1 MEKDKKVDLLECVR
15 NAVSGGH
22 PLKQKKAA
30 KDNKDSMKNPTA
42 WAHKTNKFLGAG
54 MVADVEKQ
62 DTPLMA
68 MAATEPRTLEAD
80 IVNEYISCDN
90 DAGIRRLLQ
99 ESGSLSVWR
108 PRPRA
113 AQAAQITSSLHTA
126 AKKGAVKCLQALLDA
141 SPPPEILDIP
151 DHVGKTPL
159 MVAVTE
165 GQPRAVEM
173 LLKAGAH
180 VNARNDSGLSCLH
193 LLVFSIHKGAIAE
206 ETLQEIV
213 DLLLSQS
220 EIDLEPHN
228 DSNMT
233 PLALAA
239 ERIPPSDK
247 APRSSG
253 LISFCKKMV
262 SAGASLTE
270 RAEHGTIEEVLQYKK
285 AHTAVLMGI
294 VPAAP
299 PNRPSTSEFLDMII
313 LKKDIADIREFLRKK
328 SREEARSAANGRL
341 GSQTLLFRAVDST
354 NEPLVEALLK
364 AGANT
369 WAFEITNELPIHRS
383 AARGHFGI
391 LDHVINYMKPDKR
404 PVDLQDYTF
413 SIIQKLMESS
423 KKQKVC
429 DPEISYSK
437 CLERLLQPDVLLNF
451 NQTLDEATSQTTPL
465 HIAASFNNQE
475 AISQLLCHGAFLGAR
490 RIVMGKDYGHVLGA
504 LLPSTL
510 QHAMDGCITHHPN
523 NQDDEEGENIF
534 TDNYT
539 LDLDYS
545 FLVPPVDTDSKEEAK
560 RVNEMETLM
569 EISKSKLHRPAIK
582 HPLVQTLLYAKWRK
596 ALPLYLFN
604 LFIYFVFVVI
614 LTAFVYSIKDLRIL
628 EARAAEF
635 LKSKGSVNATLNE
648 DVESKQTTVNVL
660 MAFLIPCTIYMVI
673 REVFQ
678 IYFSH
683 STYLKSIEN
692 YLEWILVVFVFVLC
706 VAPLDVD
713 STRHLAAWSM
723 IVAWY
728 EFVLVLGRAPPLA
741 IYITMLR
748 HVSWNFLKLIF
759 LYGAL
764 ILAFTISFNI
774 ILQPSIGEE
783 DTEFSDFWTTLPK
796 AIVMATGEFEYSDL
810 NEHFSRQILF
820 LTSALLVFLL
830 FLFLI
835 FLVLMNVMNGLA
847 VTDTQQV
854 VDDAVLYSLTSRLEL
869 VYLIESLFLN
879 FPGMRSY
886 TSKVQLL
893 TGSHNSPVLQATINK
908 AKKGERLLSGKH
920 HDQQSKL
927 DDDTTTNLRTHR
939 LQHIEEED
947 RQRRGDPVSQC
958 LSILQE
964 LQDMA
969 TNHPLVL
976 QQTASTLRT
985 KRGN

>member
-1 MEKDKKVDLLECVR
+1 MIRRESKR
-15 NAVSGGH
+15 
-22 PLKQKKAA
+22 
-30 KDNKDSMKNPTA
+30 
-42 WAHKTNKFLGAG
+42 GAG

-68 MAATEPRTLEAD
+68 MAATEPRTLDAD
-80 IVNEYISCDN
+80 IVNEYINSDN
-90 DAGIRRLLQ
+90 DDGIRRLLQ
-99 ESGSLSVWR
+99 ESGSISVWR

-113 AQAAQITSSLHTA
+113 AQASHITSSLHTA
-126 AKKGAVKCLQALLDA
+126 AKKGAVKCLKALLDA
-141 SPPPEILDIP
+141 SPPQEILDIP

-159 MVAVTE
+159 MVAVAE
-165 GQPRAVEM
+165 AQPQAVRM

-180 VNARNDSGLSCLH
+180 VNARNDNGLSCLH
-193 LLVFSIHKGAIAE
+193 LLVFSIQKGEIAE

-213 DLLLSQS
+213 DLLLSHS
-220 EIDLEPHN
+220 DIDLEPHN
-228 DSNMT
+228 DSNLT
-233 PLALAA
+233 PLGLAA
-239 ERIPPSDK
+239 KRIPPSDK
-247 APRSSG
+247 APRPSG
-253 LISFCKKMV
+253 LITYCKKLV
-262 SAGASLTE
+262 QAGASLTE
-270 RAEHGTIEEVLQYKK
+270 KAEHSTIEEVLQQKK

-294 VPAAP
+294 VPGAS

-313 LKKDIADIREFLRKK
+313 LKKDIEDIREFLRKK
-328 SREEARSAANGRL
+328 SPEEARLAANGRL
-341 GSQTLLFRAVDST
+341 GSQTLLFRSVDSS

-369 WAFEITNELPIHRS
+369 WAFEITSELPIHRA

-391 LDHVINYMKPDKR
+391 MDHIITYMKPDRR
-404 PVDLQDYTF
+404 PVDLQEYTF
-413 SIIQKLMESS
+413 SIIQKLMENS
-423 KKQKVC
+423 KKQKEYI
-429 DPEISYSK
+429 PEINHSK
-437 CLERLLQPDVLLNF
+437 CFERLLKPDVLLNF
-451 NQTLDEATSQTTPL
+451 NQTLEKGSSQTTPL

-475 AISQLLCHGAFLGAR
+475 ASSQLLSHGAFLGSR
-490 RIVMGKDYGHVLGA
+490 RVVMGKDYGNILGA

-510 QHAMDGCITHHPN
+510 QHAMDRCITHHPN
-523 NQDDEEGENIF
+523 NLDDEENENIF
-534 TDNYT
+534 NDDYT

-560 RVNEMETLM
+560 SVNEMETLM

-604 LFIYFVFVVI
+604 LLIYFIFVVI

-628 EARAAEF
+628 EARADS
-635 LKSKGSVNATLNE
+635 LKEKQPENSTL
-648 DVESKQTTVNVL
+648 DKDIESKQTTVNVL
-660 MAFLIPCTIYMVI
+660 MAFLIPCTIYMII

-678 IYFSH
+678 IYFAYSI
-683 STYLKSIEN
+683 YLKSIEN
-692 YLEWILVVFVFVLC
+692 YLEWILVVFVFILC
-706 VAPLDVD
+706 IAPLDAD
-713 STRHLAAWSM
+713 STRHLAAWAM

-774 ILQPSIGEE
+774 ILQPSVGEE
-783 DTEFSDFWTTLPK
+783 NTEFSDFWTTLPK

-810 NEHFSRQILF
+810 NEHFSQKMLL

-879 FPGMRSY
+879 VPGMRSY

-893 TGSHNSPVLQATINK
+893 TGSHNSPVLKAMINK
-908 AKKGERLLSGKH
+908 INKGERLLAGKH
-920 HDQQSKL
+920 HDQRSKL
-927 DDDTTTNLRTHR
+927 DDDTTNNLRTHR
-939 LQHIEEED
+939 LQYLEDEE

-958 LSILQE
+958 LSILQD

-969 TNHPLVL
+969 AHHPLVL
-976 QQTASTLRT
+976 EQTASSLRT
-985 KRGN
+985 RQGN